1 MQKTITDDQGIE
13 IKCDNCVWCGD
24 CTESK
29 AKICTHGDY
38 CFFSPSTKAFEA
50 RICEL
55 TKQCIFTKSELETIG
70 SLLFK
75 AYPDGGTMSASEYA
89 IYTKCI
95 SILKEKEREQE

>member
-1 MQKTITDDQGIE
+1 MQKIDTDDQGIE
-13 IKCDNCVWCGD
+13 IKCENCVFSGECS
-24 CTESK
+24 ESR

-38 CFFSPSTKAFEA
+38 CFFSPNTQAFEA

-75 AYPDGGTMSASEYA
+75 AYPDGGTMSDSEYA

-95 SILKEKEREQE
+95 SILKEGEQE